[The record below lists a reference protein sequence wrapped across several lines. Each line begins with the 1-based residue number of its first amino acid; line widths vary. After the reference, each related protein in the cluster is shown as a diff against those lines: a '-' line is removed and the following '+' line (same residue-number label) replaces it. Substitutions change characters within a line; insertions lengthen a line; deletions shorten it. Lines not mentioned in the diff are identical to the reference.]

1 MYILHIPYIDL
12 VSSIYNYD
20 SYIFLD
26 DGVKHT
32 KKTYSDIGPVECSQ
46 SHQDMP
52 SQPAQCTFNHPA
64 RSMLFQPSF
73 KSMLIQ
79 PSLGSMLSPPQSL
92 RPMLI

>member
-12 VSSIYNYD
+12 VSSIYIYNYD

-52 SQPAQCTFNHPA
+52 SQLNAHLTSWADQCSCNHPSNQCSFNHT
-64 RSMLFQPSF
+64 
-73 KSMLIQ
+73 
-79 PSLGSMLSPPQSL
+79 
-92 RPMLI
+92 